1 LSIVVVYSRS
11 EVAEDLADDG
21 APLTWKDKVNVVRS
35 RRHINDLDTTVK
47 EKEDIVVRK
56 RLVRHFMF
64 SFLM

>member
-1 LSIVVVYSRS
+1 M
-11 EVAEDLADDG
+11 AEDLADDG